1 MNAKLLMWLLLPIAG
16 LVVVGM
22 AAFWVLSHLLGALA
36 YVLVGAVVVGGGVY
50 LYGRARRALAP
61 GTRTRLRLDAARETY
76 EQQHRDR

>member
-1 MNAKLLMWLLLPIAG
+1 MNAKLLMWLLLPIVG

-22 AAFWVLSHLLGALA
+22 LAFWVLSQLLGVLA
-36 YVLVGAVVVGGGVY
+36 YLLVGVAVVGGGVY

-76 EQQHRDR
+76 ERRDR

>member
-22 AAFWVLSHLLGALA
+22 LAFWVLSHLLGVLA

-76 EQQHRDR
+76 EQQQRDR